1 MRNNMT
7 LPTLNISFKL
17 NELQTLINGL
27 NLDAEAELDIT
38 IKINEIHE
46 QIRYVHDNRQLI
58 VHELHK
64 LANTISINYQPNQLQ
79 AK

>member
-1 MRNNMT
+1 MQNNLT

-27 NLDAEAELDIT
+27 NLDAEAELDVT

-58 VHELHK
+58 VHELIK
-64 LANTISINYQPNQLQ
+64 LANNMSKDYQPNKLQ

>member
-1 MRNNMT
+1 MENNMT

-27 NLDAEAELDIT
+27 NLDAEAELDVT

-46 QIRYVHDNRQLI
+46 QIKYLSDNRELI
-58 VHELHK
+58 VQELHK
-64 LANTISINYQPNQLQ
+64 LANTISISYQPNQLQ